1 MNGIINFL
9 TFIDNNW
16 TCLVIIIGLAITLY
30 KKLKFYIP
38 MTDEEKIELAMES
51 IRSVIEEKVAKAEVE
66 WADYKKT
73 GYIKKSQVISEL
85 YTQFPILSKYVNQDE
100 LVTRIEELIDEA
112 LVNINKTINENNLMY
127 EKTE

>member
-16 TCLVIIIGLAITLY
+16 TYIIIIIGLVITLY

-100 LVTRIEELIDEA
+100 LITRIEELIDEA